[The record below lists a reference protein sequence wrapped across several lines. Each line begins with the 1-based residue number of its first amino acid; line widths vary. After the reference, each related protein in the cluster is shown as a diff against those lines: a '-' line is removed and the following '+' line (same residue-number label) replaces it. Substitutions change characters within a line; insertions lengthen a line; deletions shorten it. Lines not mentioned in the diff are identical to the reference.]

1 MTKTTSTTNENK
13 QKTVVIPEGA
23 ETYTK
28 QQLID
33 ALQKEY
39 EWLCHDDFDPEED
52 LSLEEHLE
60 MLQELSYDELV
71 EETSTDD
78 IFTLEEFMRTYG

>member
-1 MTKTTSTTNENK
+1 M
-13 QKTVVIPEGA
+13 
-23 ETYTK
+23 TYTK

>member
-1 MTKTTSTTNENK
+1 
-13 QKTVVIPEGA
+13 V
-23 ETYTK
+23 TYTK
-28 QQLID
+28 QQLVD

>member
-1 MTKTTSTTNENK
+1 
-13 QKTVVIPEGA
+13 V
-23 ETYTK
+23 TYTK